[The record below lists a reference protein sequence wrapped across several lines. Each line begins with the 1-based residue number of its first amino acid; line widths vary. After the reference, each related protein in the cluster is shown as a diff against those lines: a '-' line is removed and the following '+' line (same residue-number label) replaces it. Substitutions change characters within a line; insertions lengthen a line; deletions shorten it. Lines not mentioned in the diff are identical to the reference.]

1 MRKKVYLL
9 VLLLCGCAGAQ
20 QAEIRVPDVVPE
32 AVDYAWICKYK
43 EQKTLPS
50 AEELVKLFAENRNAD
65 FRSCDLSQMDLS
77 MYPSNL
83 ADYVDF
89 DSKTRWPEADKM
101 PKGFEPEEV
110 LRDGVNPGLGVRSL
124 HAEGITGRGVSVAI
138 IDQPL
143 LTTHQEYA
151 GRLKFYEQQENCPEA
166 QMHGPAVASII
177 VGRTVGVAPEAD
189 LYYIATRFGRLK
201 GDGWDVRPEAEALKR
216 LLEINKT
223 LPAKNKIRV
232 ISLSLGGL
240 EDPESIGAQQ
250 WKEGLAEARRQG
262 VAVFTTDHDIFAL
275 SRACSTCDADAP
287 ALYTRGAGWFEE
299 RDYERYPYMEKV
311 LFPTDY
317 RVTAAPNGDG
327 DYASYASSGLSW
339 AVPYAAGLYALA
351 AQVYPPLTPEL
362 FWQTARE
369 TAVAA
374 TVKTPQGKTYSAKY
388 LVQPQRLIKKLQNMK
403 Q

>member
-77 MYPSNL
+77 MYPSNS

-189 LYYIATRFGRLK
+189 LYYIATRFARLK

-223 LPAKNKIRV
+223 LPAKIK
-232 ISLSLGGL
+232 S
-240 EDPESIGAQQ
+240 
-250 WKEGLAEARRQG
+250 
-262 VAVFTTDHDIFAL
+262 
-275 SRACSTCDADAP
+275 
-287 ALYTRGAGWFEE
+287 
-299 RDYERYPYMEKV
+299 V
-311 LFPTDY
+311 LFHL
-317 RVTAAPNGDG
+317 VWEG
-327 DYASYASSGLSW
+327 W
-339 AVPYAAGLYALA
+339 
-351 AQVYPPLTPEL
+351 
-362 FWQTARE
+362 
-369 TAVAA
+369 
-374 TVKTPQGKTYSAKY
+374 KTPKA
-388 LVQPQRLIKKLQNMK
+388 
-403 Q
+403 